1 MSEHKNHKRTSFVCV
16 NEDVESLPGSSAN
29 TNGGTFH
36 HVEAN
41 CNGLPCLSYNNHK
54 ELNCVVCTK

>member
-1 MSEHKNHKRTSFVCV
+1 MFEC
-16 NEDVESLPGSSAN
+16 EDKDQESLPGSHAN
-29 TNGGTFH
+29 TNGAIFL

-41 CNGLPCLSYNNHK
+41 CNTGLPCSPYNNHK